1 MFAAF
6 VLMLTAF
13 MLMHEVFVDMLV
25 EIWEMF
31 LLILLML
38 WLMLTAFLLMHE
50 VFVDMLVEI

>member
-1 MFAAF
+1 MFLLIYTTF
-6 VLMLTAF
+6 L
-13 MLMHEVFVDMLV
+13 LMHEVFVDMLV